1 MQNYWYFSGDL
12 NDNIGG
18 KNLNSTSTIIYT
30 SDRFN
35 NSASALALHNELIQI
50 PAGTYFNKEST
61 ISIWIQ
67 LKSKD
72 INSSLIKF
80 GSPMNSL
87 NLTLNI
93 HKNHLVFIIESN
105 SNKAELK
112 SQSKLNCDQWM
123 HVAIVLKQDHASMYI
138 NGSKMTEKKIKISQ
152 NLFTSEN
159 FIGKI
164 SQDNKLIAN
173 IDDLK
178 IYNRSLSKDEIKNDI
193 ASSCNNLKCYNDGK
207 CEMKKS
213 YAKCSCKS
221 GKGGLYC
228 DVDNESKNNK
238 LIFFFS
244 L

>member
-1 MQNYWYFSGDL
+1 
-12 NDNIGG
+12 
-18 KNLNSTSTIIYT
+18 
-30 SDRFN
+30 
-35 NSASALALHNELIQI
+35 
-50 PAGTYFNKEST
+50 
-61 ISIWIQ
+61 
-67 LKSKD
+67 
-72 INSSLIKF
+72 
-80 GSPMNSL
+80 
-87 NLTLNI
+87 
-93 HKNHLVFIIESN
+93 
-105 SNKAELK
+105 
-112 SQSKLNCDQWM
+112 
-123 HVAIVLKQDHASMYI
+123 
-138 NGSKMTEKKIKISQ
+138 MTEKKIKISQ

-221 GKGGLYC
+221 GNGGLYC
-228 DVDNESKNNK
+228 DVDDESKNNK
-238 LIFFFS
+238 LIFIFS

>member
-138 NGSKMTEKKIKISQ
+138 NGSKMTEK
-152 NLFTSEN
+152 
-159 FIGKI
+159 
-164 SQDNKLIAN
+164 
-173 IDDLK
+173 
-178 IYNRSLSKDEIKNDI
+178 R
-193 ASSCNNLKCYNDGK
+193 
-207 CEMKKS
+207 
-213 YAKCSCKS
+213 
-221 GKGGLYC
+221 
-228 DVDNESKNNK
+228 
-238 LIFFFS
+238 
-244 L
+244 